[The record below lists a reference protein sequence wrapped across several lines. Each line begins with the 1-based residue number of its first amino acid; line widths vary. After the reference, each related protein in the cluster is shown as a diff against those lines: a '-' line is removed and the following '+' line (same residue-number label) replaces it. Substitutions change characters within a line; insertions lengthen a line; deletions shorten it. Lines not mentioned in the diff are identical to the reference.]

1 MNTIRK
7 IGCFYIDGF
16 KEMTI
21 GKTLWIIIL
30 CKVFVLF
37 FVLKLF
43 FFPNRLNALPDE
55 VAKGAFV
62 ATDLI
67 HRASGSSVGS
77 SATNVGSSA
86 TNVGS
91 SATNVGSPETNVGSS
106 ATNVGSP
113 ETLNAN
119 HSLNIQQHG
128 KH

>member
-55 VAKGAFV
+55 AAKGAFV

-77 SATNVGSSA
+77 PVGSSA

-91 SATNVGSPETNVGSS
+91 SATNVGSP

-113 ETLNAN
+113 ATLNAN

>member
-1 MNTIRK
+1 MNAIRK
-7 IGCFYIDGF
+7 IGRFYIDGF
-16 KEMTI
+16 REMTI

-43 FFPNRLNALPDE
+43 FFPNRLNALPDDA
-55 VAKGAFV
+55 AKGAFV

-67 HRASGSSVGS
+67 RRAPDGRVGS
-77 SATNVGSSA
+77 AQVQATAQTSDPTVPTPAPAPPAASL
-86 TNVGS
+86 
-91 SATNVGSPETNVGSS
+91 
-106 ATNVGSP
+106 VGSP